1 MAVTF
6 EQVLDLLANPFP
18 LSVRDAASNGLTLD
32 TLADLLD
39 LKEDAPAV
47 TDNLTL
53 RDADVCRV
61 LRANRPSSHP

>member
-6 EQVLDLLANPFP
+6 EQVLDLLATPFP
-18 LSVRDAASNGLTLD
+18 LSVRDAASNGPTLD

-61 LRANRPSSHP
+61 LRANRPFSHP

>member
-1 MAVTF
+1 MTF
-6 EQVLDLLANPFP
+6 EHALDLLATPFP

-53 RDADVCRV
+53 RESHVCRV
-61 LRANRPSSHP
+61 LP